1 MTKVKIPTRKEQA
14 KLDIFKTD
22 SRMEESK
29 ADPSTGQEHSTPQK
43 GSSYFARF
51 LPQKM
56 PTFFGAS
63 PKPGGAAGSG
73 GKGKKADLVSKPS
86 GSTNNLV
93 QVLEQHQVHK
103 FQAKDDE
110 LKGR

>member
-1 MTKVKIPTRKEQA
+1 
-14 KLDIFKTD
+14 
-22 SRMEESK
+22 
-29 ADPSTGQEHSTPQK
+29 
-43 GSSYFARF
+43 
-51 LPQKM
+51 M

>member
-1 MTKVKIPTRKEQA
+1 
-14 KLDIFKTD
+14 
-22 SRMEESK
+22 
-29 ADPSTGQEHSTPQK
+29 
-43 GSSYFARF
+43 
-51 LPQKM
+51 M

-103 FQAKDDE
+103 F
-110 LKGR
+110 